1 MSEPL
6 DAQTRGARDFHLA
19 LGVIFFPPLVP
30 LSWWLAW
37 RNRGRTEGP
46 GGPPAGGPAVGPWG
60 RRLWTVAV
68 LDTLLVALVVAA
80 SVVASGRDGPVLA
93 TPTPPP
99 RIGVTLDDG
108 FSGPGARIQQVLP
121 ASPAEAAGLRRGDVV
136 TAVDDQGV
144 AHFPELAEIIGSGPE
159 GAPRLLDVRRGAELH
174 RLTVTPTTALG
185 PATAGSETF
194 VGDGQACQ
202 SPWTLEALRSLL
214 PTGLGVAVVALLWLV
229 VRLRRPAR
237 PHRWGLCVVPL
248 VVAPTVALIVSAD
261 LCVWLGGWTVGGTL
275 LAMLVQ
281 SVTLLA
287 GGMVVLRR
295 ARAELDVVVGP
306 RLSVLRA
313 VELALLY
320 VASVV
325 ARLML
330 LALVVVVLVP
340 NLPMGQDSGVAFLFE
355 AAHGPAGR
363 LLLISAA
370 AVAAPLAEEVIFRG
384 ILLPGLTAHMR
395 PGTALVV
402 SSAIFAL
409 FHVPTHGLAAVGP
422 GLLGLVFGWAR
433 LRTGGL
439 TAPVLLHGANN
450 LFVVLLT
457 WAL

>member
-6 DAQTRGARDFHLA
+6 DAQTRAARDFHLA
-19 LGVIFFPPLVP
+19 LGAILLPPLLP

-37 RNRGRTEGP
+37 RNRARADGP
-46 GGPPAGGPAVGPWG
+46 AGASAGGQAGGPWS
-60 RRLWTVAV
+60 RRLWTVAL
-68 LDTLLVALVVAA
+68 LDTLLVGLVVAA
-80 SVVASGRDGPVLA
+80 TVVASGRDQPVLA

-108 FSGPGARIQQVLP
+108 FAGQGARIQQVLP
-121 ASPAEAAGLRRGDVV
+121 ASPADAAGLRRGDVV
-136 TAVDDQGV
+136 IAVDEQAV
-144 AHFPELAEIIGSGPE
+144 ARFAELAEIIGAGRA
-159 GAPRLLDVRRGAELH
+159 GVPRQLEVLRGAEVH
-174 RLTVTPTTALG
+174 RLTVTPTADLR
-185 PATAGSETF
+185 PAPAANETF
-194 VGDGQACQ
+194 TGDGQSCQ
-202 SPWTLEALRSLL
+202 SPWTLEALRTLL
-214 PTGLGVAVVALLWLV
+214 PTAFGVVVVALLWLV

-237 PHRWGLCVVPL
+237 PRSWGLCVVPL
-248 VVAPTVALIVSAD
+248 VVAPPVAMIVSAD
-261 LCVWLGGWTVGGTL
+261 LCVWLDGWSVGGTL
-275 LAMLVQ
+275 LAMLAQ
-281 SVTLLA
+281 SLTLLA
-287 GGMVVLRR
+287 LGAVILRR
-295 ARAELDVVVGP
+295 ARAELHVVVGP

-325 ARLML
+325 ARLIL
-330 LALVVVVLVP
+330 LALVLVVLVP
-340 NLPMGQDSGVAFLFE
+340 DLPMGQDSGVAFLFE
-355 AAHGPAGR
+355 AAQGPVGR
-363 LLLISAA
+363 ILLLTSA

-384 ILLPGLTAHMR
+384 ILLPGLAAHMR

-409 FHVPTHGLAAVGP
+409 FHVPTHGVAAVGP